1 MAARLLVLNG
11 LSILAVIVFHAAGW
25 GLVALYAWAGRYAE
39 ATGLAPAPLDSVAL
53 QALRVIE
60 QAVSFAIPAFLFVS
74 GYFMAFATPR
84 AKRTV
89 GWDVIWVRIRALL
102 IPYLIWSVLVLLLA
116 ALEGR
121 IDTPRGYLV
130 RLLTGGANPAF
141 YYVPLLIQFY
151 LLAPLLIVWAK
162 AHPWLLL
169 AGSLLLQS
177 LIVLS
182 YTPSLWRWE
191 IGTAGD
197 YADFVPKWFFA
208 VRIFWFSL
216 GIVTGFHLAKV
227 KGFAVR
233 YRHALLALL
242 AALFVVGVVEWQ
254 GIQRATGDPLLGHR
268 ETFVDMFYAL
278 ALLLCF
284 IGFEKAAIPWS
295 RTLRRL
301 GERSFGIYIVHS
313 PVMEYTARLTYRFAP
328 ALLQQPLVF
337 VPLIIAAGLAV
348 PLVMMETVNRSPARP
363 YYKWLF
369 G

>member
-11 LSILAVIVFHAAGW
+11 LSILAVIIFHAAGW
-25 GLVALYAWAGRYAE
+25 GQVALFAWAGRYVE
-39 ATGLAPAPLDSVAL
+39 ATGQTPASVEGMAL
-53 QALRVIE
+53 QVLRVIE
-60 QAVSFAIPAFLFVS
+60 QASGFAIPAFLFVS

-130 RLLTGGANPAF
+130 RLLTGGANPA
-141 YYVPLLIQFY
+141 YYYIPLLIQYY

-169 AGSLLLQS
+169 AGAALIQS
-177 LIVLS
+177 LVQAS
-182 YTPSLWRWE
+182 YTPSLWAWH
-191 IGTAGD
+191 IGAAGN
-197 YADFVPKWFFA
+197 YAELVPKWLFI

-227 KGFAVR
+227 KGFAMR
-233 YRHALLALL
+233 YRHAFLALL
-242 AALFVVGVVEWQ
+242 VGAFIVGVIEWQ
-254 GIQRATGDPLLGHR
+254 AIQQATGEPLLGQR
-268 ETFVDMFYAL
+268 ETFVDTLYAL
-278 ALLLCF
+278 AVLFCF

-328 ALLQQPLVF
+328 ALLQQPFVF

-348 PLVMMETVNRSPARP
+348 PLALMETVNRSPARP